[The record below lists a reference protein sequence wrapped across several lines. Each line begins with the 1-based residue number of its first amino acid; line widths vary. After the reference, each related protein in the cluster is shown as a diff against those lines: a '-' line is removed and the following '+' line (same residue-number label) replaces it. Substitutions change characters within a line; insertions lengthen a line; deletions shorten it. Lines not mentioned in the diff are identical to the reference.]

1 MITDP
6 DEFFR
11 DGCSGCARFAS
22 ADCSARLWASGLATL
37 RAIMT
42 HKALPSEAFL
52 QTGHSHLSRRTAPR
66 RQYDKSHSRLALRL
80 VRQNPSQPV
89 GLT

>member
-11 DGCSGCARFAS
+11 DGCGRCARFAS
-22 ADCSARLWASGLATL
+22 ADCSARLWASGLVTL

-52 QTGHSHLSRRTAPR
+52 
-66 RQYDKSHSRLALRL
+66 
-80 VRQNPSQPV
+80 
-89 GLT
+89 